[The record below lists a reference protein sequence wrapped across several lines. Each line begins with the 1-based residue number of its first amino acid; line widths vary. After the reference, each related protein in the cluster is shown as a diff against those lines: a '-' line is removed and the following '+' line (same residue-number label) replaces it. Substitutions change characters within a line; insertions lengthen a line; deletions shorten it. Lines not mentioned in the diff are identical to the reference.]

1 MTIGLARKGC
11 IAVTVLATVAGCGS
25 ASSISAPGDTWSVA
39 SDVTNGGWEIELL
52 TADEEL
58 QKQFEEDKGIF
69 EHQEGSPVIW
79 LKKVD
84 GVENYEPVLWLL
96 DSSSNRIP
104 LPYHRFSSG
113 GSTYLAASLS
123 PAPSKSITASG
134 LELQVRDEIVAT
146 WRLEAATYE
155 APASWPPVSQV
166 GADMQMAGISF
177 KLVPIQSLRPSGE
190 TTPAA
195 WGPAETLQGLEGADP
210 DFKYELRYSVG
221 TADDS
226 AIRSID
232 VISPPAEPSGQ
243 TAVGEFV
250 AEVLCRLMKYTETQ
264 FDTEL
269 ELDSGAIA
277 DSRAELEAGR
287 AVVGTLE
294 IDGRSLDVYGIYV
307 DENAGGAPVPGLWLR
322 VKATGTTALDYTA
335 DFDAGWIMLIVQ
347 GTSFGNKIDQ
357 YQLDDGSTVLVYNA
371 VRRQD
376 DWQDSPI
383 QITGTARS
391 VAAYEEAV
399 AQLPVTVM
407 MVVKEAASVSQS
419 EETP

>member
-1 MTIGLARKGC
+1 
-11 IAVTVLATVAGCGS
+11 
-25 ASSISAPGDTWSVA
+25 
-39 SDVTNGGWEIELL
+39 
-52 TADEEL
+52 
-58 QKQFEEDKGIF
+58 
-69 EHQEGSPVIW
+69 
-79 LKKVD
+79 
-84 GVENYEPVLWLL
+84 
-96 DSSSNRIP
+96 
-104 LPYHRFSSG
+104 
-113 GSTYLAASLS
+113 
-123 PAPSKSITASG
+123 
-134 LELQVRDEIVAT
+134 
-146 WRLEAATYE
+146 
-155 APASWPPVSQV
+155 
-166 GADMQMAGISF
+166 
-177 KLVPIQSLRPSGE
+177 
-190 TTPAA
+190 
-195 WGPAETLQGLEGADP
+195 LQGLEGADP
-210 DFKYELRYSVG
+210 DFKYELRYSIG

-232 VISPPAEPSGQ
+232 VISPPSEPSGQ
-243 TAVGEFV
+243 TAVGEYV
-250 AEVLCRLMKYTETQ
+250 AEVLCRLMKYTETR
-264 FDTEL
+264 FETEM

-287 AVVGTLE
+287 TVATTLE

-307 DENAGGAPVPGLWLR
+307 DENAGGATVPGLWLR

-335 DFDAGWIMLIVQ
+335 DFDAGWTMLIVQ

-357 YQLDDGSTVLVYNA
+357 YKLDDGSTVLVYNA

-376 DWQDSPI
+376 GWQDSPI